1 MSKITQFIDRY
12 FYPDVQDNWDDQ
24 LFRER
29 IMAKLTSDSV
39 ILDVGAGAGI
49 VEAMNFRG
57 QVARVCGI
65 DLDPRVLDNEKLDEG
80 KIANA
85 GKIPFDDETFN
96 VVFADNVMEHL
107 DDPQT
112 VFREINRVLKPGGV
126 LLFKTPNRSHYMPL
140 IARSTPHGFHQFVN
154 RMRGREAE
162 DTFPTLYLANSE
174 PQVREIATACGF
186 ELDRLERVEG
196 RPEYLR
202 MFFVTYFFGVL
213 YERLVNASETLS
225 RFRILLI
232 AVLRKPVS

>member
-1 MSKITQFIDRY
+1 MSKITELIDRF
-12 FYPDVQDNWDDQ
+12 FYPDFQDNWDDL

-29 IMAKLTSDSV
+29 IESKLNSNSV

-57 QVARVCGI
+57 KVSRVCGI
-65 DLDPRVLDNEKLDEG
+65 DLDPRVLANDKLDEG
-80 KIANA
+80 NIANA
-85 GKIPFDDETFN
+85 GEIPFADETFD

-107 DDPQT
+107 DDPRT
-112 VFREINRVLKPGGV
+112 VFGEINRVLKPGGA

-140 IARSTPHGFHQFVN
+140 IARWTPHGFHQFVN
-154 RMRGREAE
+154 RVRGRDAE

-174 PQVREIATACGF
+174 RQVKEIATVSGF
-186 ELDRLERVEG
+186 EVARIEFVEG

-202 MFFVTYFFGVL
+202 MFPVTYLLGVL
-213 YERLVNASETLS
+213 YERLVNASEAFS

-232 AVLRKPVS
+232 AELRKPV

>member
-1 MSKITQFIDRY
+1 MSKIIQFIDQY
-12 FYPDVQDNWDDQ
+12 FYPDLQDNWDDQ

-29 IMAKLTSDSV
+29 IMAKLKSDSV

-80 KIANA
+80 RIANA
-85 GKIPFDDETFN
+85 GEIPFDDETFD

-107 DDPQT
+107 GDPQT

-140 IARSTPHGFHQFVN
+140 IARLTPHGFHQFVN
-154 RMRGREAE
+154 RMRGRDAE

-174 PQVREIATACGF
+174 LQVKDIAKASGF
-186 ELDRLERVEG
+186 ELDRLELVEG

-202 MFFVTYFFGVL
+202 MFFVTYLFGVL
-213 YERLVNASETLS
+213 YERLVNASESLS